1 MLEKYYCYDIMGK
14 IELVVGDNYRLDD
27 IWRSVDI
34 KVVEG
39 LLSIGA
45 IIYRELGINNDS
57 RKLLVELDN
66 MKERVDVLRLEKVRL
81 ELDMDSKL
89 EELVLKKESEWSR
102 KYELDILAKS
112 HEVEKVSSACEK
124 LREELRKYEME
135 KASADLVWARKEV
148 ELRDEMRKLNE
159 SARLAWV
166 QESSKREMMLQ
177 EKIESTTLF
186 YTKKELQ
193 LEKKLESAHLV
204 WVQKELQSEKTHEL
218 ARLAW
223 EQKERE
229 LQNTIEKVNESAR
242 LAWEKKVEDVQK
254 SLQEKLDN
262 ASYKE
267 RELREKHELAH
278 LAWVKKEGEMRDEMK
293 KTYESAQ
300 LACMKEFLSMRDHKK
315 NSVKGKEGENIVEDA
330 LREISSISYKDT
342 SRDGNSG
349 DFQFEYK
356 NLSAMIEVKNH
367 ETIKT
372 ADVEIFLETLGM
384 HENLNSGIFVSIY
397 STIPHKGNIYYE
409 YINRKVVAYVNLS
422 TVKLEQVV
430 KGLSFFRQ
438 LILAHEEYK
447 KSTISDRDEIIACAA
462 AAISDTFSELSQL
475 EKIYTANANCIE
487 TLSASNRDL
496 QMRISGISEKYTTL
510 MRIHKVLD
518 KKKVIVEFTE
528 REVKKYMDLSAKE
541 RRSKTA
547 ILRAWKKSGNNEYFS
562 AGGGFLELL
571 RRAELLEC

>member
-14 IELVVGDNYRLDD
+14 IELIVSDNYRLDD
-27 IWRSVDI
+27 IWRSIDI

-57 RKLLVELDN
+57 RKLLEELDS
-66 MKERVDVLRLEKVRL
+66 MGKRLESLRIEKDRL
-81 ELDMDSKL
+81 ELDIVSKVDK
-89 EELVLKKESEWSR
+89 LVLEKKSEWS
-102 KYELDILAKS
+102 KSWELDISAKA

-135 KASADLVWARKEV
+135 KASADLVWVRKEV

-166 QESSKREMMLQ
+166 EESAKREMMAQ
-177 EKIESTTLF
+177 EKLESTTLF
-186 YTKKELQ
+186 YT
-193 LEKKLESAHLV
+193 
-204 WVQKELQSEKTHEL
+204 QKELQAEKKLEL

-242 LAWEKKVEDVQK
+242 LAWEKKVEDIQK

-262 ASYKE
+262 AAQKE
-267 RELREKHELAH
+267 RELREKHESAH

-300 LACMKEFLSMRDHKK
+300 LACMKEFLSMRDNKK

-372 ADVEIFLETLGM
+372 ADVEIFLETLGA

-496 QMRISGISEKYTTL
+496 QMRISGISEKYTAL

>member
-1 MLEKYYCYDIMGK
+1 MGK
-14 IELVVGDNYRLDD
+14 IELVVGDDYRLDD
-27 IWRSVDI
+27 IWKSVDVN
-34 KVVEG
+34 VVEG

-57 RKLLVELDN
+57 RRLLEELDS
-66 MKERVDVLRLEKVRL
+66 MGKRLESLRLEKDRL
-81 ELDMDSKL
+81 ELDIVSRVDK
-89 EELVLKKESEWSR
+89 LVLEKESVWSK
-102 KYELDILAKS
+102 KYELDIL
-112 HEVEKVSSACEK
+112 EKVGEIENMAGVCGR
-124 LREELRKYEME
+124 LREELRKYEAE
-135 KASADLVWARKEV
+135 KASADLVWMRKEI
-148 ELRDEMRKLNE
+148 ELREEMRKLHE

-166 QESSKREMMLQ
+166 EESAKREMMLQ
-177 EKIESTTLF
+177 EKLESTTLF
-186 YTKKELQ
+186 YTQKESQ
-193 LEKKLESAHLV
+193 VEKKLE
-204 WVQKELQSEKTHEL
+204 L
-218 ARLAW
+218 ARLEW

-229 LQNTIEKVNESAR
+229 LKNTIEKVNESAR
-242 LAWEKKVEDVQK
+242 LAWEKKVEDIQK
-254 SLQEKLDN
+254 SMQEKLDN
-262 ASYKE
+262 TIQKE
-267 RELREKHELAH
+267 RELREKHESAH

-300 LACMKEFLSMRDHKK
+300 LACMKEFLSMKDKK
-315 NSVKGKEGENIVEDA
+315 NSVKGKEGENIVESA

-356 NLSAMIEVKNH
+356 NLATMVEVKNH

-372 ADVEIFLETLGM
+372 SDVKIFLETLDSL
-384 HENLNSGIFVSIY
+384 ENINSGIFVSIY

-422 TVKLEQVV
+422 TTKLEQVV
-430 KGLSFFRQ
+430 KGLSFFRE
-438 LILAHEEYK
+438 LILTHEKYK
-447 KSTISDRDEIIACAA
+447 ESTISDRDEIIASAA
-462 AAISDTFSELSQL
+462 EAISDTFSELSHL
-475 EKIYTANANCIE
+475 EKIYAANVKCIE

-496 QMRISGISEKYTTL
+496 KMRIDGISEKYVSL

-528 REVKKYMDLSAKE
+528 REVKKYADLSAKE

-571 RRAELLEC
+571 RRSEILENGN

>member
-14 IELVVGDNYRLDD
+14 IELIVGDNYRLDD
-27 IWRSVDI
+27 IWRSIDI

-57 RKLLVELDN
+57 RKLLEELDS
-66 MKERVDVLRLEKVRL
+66 MGKRLESLRIEKDRL
-81 ELDMDSKL
+81 ELDIVSKVDK
-89 EELVLKKESEWSR
+89 LVLEKKSEWS
-102 KYELDILAKS
+102 KSWELDILAKA
-112 HEVEKVSSACEK
+112 HEVEKVSAACEK

-135 KASADLVWARKEV
+135 KASADLVWVRKEV

-159 SARLAWV
+159 SAHLAWV
-166 QESSKREMMLQ
+166 QESAKREMMFQ
-177 EKIESTTLF
+177 EKLESTTLF
-186 YTKKELQ
+186 YT
-193 LEKKLESAHLV
+193 
-204 WVQKELQSEKTHEL
+204 QKELQAEKKLEL

-242 LAWEKKVEDVQK
+242 LAWEKKVEDIQK

-356 NLSAMIEVKNH
+356 NLAAMIEVKNH

-372 ADVEIFLETLGM
+372 ADVEIFLETLGL

-571 RRAELLEC
+571 RRADLLEC